1 MTGTRSV
8 QSPQYRRRKLYDKV
22 ADSIASSIR
31 DGKFANEGRLPSERD
46 LAEKFKVSRPT
57 VREAM
62 IALEIRGLVES
73 RRGSGVYV
81 TARAANIIQSEGEP
95 SPELNIGPFELTEA
109 RRLFEGEAA
118 ALAAT
123 LMTPE
128 RLAILESLVER
139 MERFDA
145 KSETRNLEWID
156 RQFHLAIAET
166 TQNSAIVAV
175 VENLWDWRYDSFL
188 CRSMLARATVT
199 PVASEHRTILNALKT
214 RDPQKAREAMRSH
227 LTQVIDAIFKAT
239 ELDVVE
245 KAKSEIKAQRSE
257 YAKRALI

>member
-1 MTGTRSV
+1 M
-8 QSPQYRRRKLYDKV
+8 QSPQDRRRKLYEKV
-22 ADSIASSIR
+22 ADSIANSIR
-31 DGKFANEGRLPSERD
+31 DEKFANGRRLPSERD

-73 RRGSGVYV
+73 RHGSGVYV
-81 TARAANIIQSEGEP
+81 TTRAKNIVQSEGEP

-123 LMTPE
+123 LMTDE
-128 RLAILESLVER
+128 RLAILENLVER
-139 MERFDA
+139 MEKFDA
-145 KSETRNLEWID
+145 KAEAQDIEWID

-175 VENLWDWRYDSFL
+175 VENLWDWRYASLL
-188 CRSMLARATVT
+188 CRSMLARATVR
-199 PVASEHRTILNALKT
+199 PVASEHRSILDALKT
-214 RDPQKAREAMRSH
+214 RDPQTAREAMRLH
-227 LTQVIDAIFKAT
+227 LTQVIEAIFKAT
-239 ELDVVE
+239 ELDSVE
-245 KAKSEIKAQRSE
+245 KAKSQIKAKRSE